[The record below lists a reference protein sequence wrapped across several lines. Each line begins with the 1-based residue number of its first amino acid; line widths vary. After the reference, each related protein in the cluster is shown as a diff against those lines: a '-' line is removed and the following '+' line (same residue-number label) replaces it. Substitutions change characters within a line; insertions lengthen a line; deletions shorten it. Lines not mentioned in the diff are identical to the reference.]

1 MLGKKREK
9 TRQKNLHLWSQPID
23 VLPNSMLRCNYLSP
37 TPPPQLK
44 ETAIPM
50 RGNIGV
56 GEAEEVCLIK
66 YQTNETGLFFC
77 LNFSFVRQHNLFL
90 CLNQVPSILGFF
102 FRWWDRSSSS
112 GFTFGSAS
120 STLWW
125 ELTMGN
131 TVIMWNYVNESMAG
145 PGTHRSYSLK
155 TGPCKTHY
163 HPMEGCCA
171 LPALVKPITTQWK
184 GVVPCR
190 PL

>member
-1 MLGKKREK
+1 M
-9 TRQKNLHLWSQPID
+9 HLWSQPID

-37 TPPPQLK
+37 TPLPQLK

-77 LNFSFVRQHNLFL
+77 LNFSFVRQHNPFL

-102 FRWWDRSSSS
+102 FPLVGQVVIFWFHFW
-112 GFTFGSAS
+112 FCQFHFV
-120 STLWW
+120 
-125 ELTMGN
+125 MGIDN
-131 TVIMWNYVNESMAG
+131 GEHCNYVELWMAG